1 MTEEVRFSGDLAFDV
16 FSPHGTSYR
25 FSQGFHEVT
34 NRRPDALAEPVAIQS
49 SRFSGSESPLV

>member
-16 FSPHGTSYR
+16 FSPQGKSFR

-34 NRRPDALAEPVAIQS
+34 NRRPDALAEPVATAFVRATLRMQS
-49 SRFSGSESPLV
+49 I